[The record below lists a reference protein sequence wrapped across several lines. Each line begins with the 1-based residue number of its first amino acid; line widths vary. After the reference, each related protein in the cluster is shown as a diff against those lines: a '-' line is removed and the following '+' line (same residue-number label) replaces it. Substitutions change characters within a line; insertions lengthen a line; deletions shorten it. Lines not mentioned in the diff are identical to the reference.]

1 MRRRFSPGFLLFL
14 ALMLAVLALG
24 VWLLACGVTRPQF
37 VSVLS
42 TAL

>member
-1 MRRRFSPGFLLFL
+1 MHRRFSPIFLLFL

-24 VWLLACGVTRPQF
+24 VWLFVSGVTRPQF